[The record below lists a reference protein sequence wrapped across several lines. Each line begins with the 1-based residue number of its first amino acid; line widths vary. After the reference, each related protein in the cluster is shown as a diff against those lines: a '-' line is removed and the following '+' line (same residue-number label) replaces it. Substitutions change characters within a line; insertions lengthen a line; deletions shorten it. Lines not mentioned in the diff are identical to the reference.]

1 MRQRGFTLIELLVTL
16 VVVAIGV
23 SLIGINVA
31 GSRRALQIDNAVN
44 GFYQRLSLAQEEAI
58 LMNRQMGFRL
68 RETSEGDIQ
77 VQWMAQLFD
86 DAGRWYWG
94 QAPGEV
100 FDTVTEPLFAGVLL
114 EVEGVEVDMLEEAEP
129 RDPEIYDG
137 SKPSLA
143 RGVVPQVFILASGE
157 VSPFHWR
164 LASEDV
170 LDDIESHRIE
180 ANVIGQMRWLK
191 PGDDGRDWRE

>member
-1 MRQRGFTLIELLVTL
+1 MRQRGFTLIEILVTL

-31 GSRRALQIDNAVN
+31 GSRRAMQLETTVS

-68 RETSEGDIQ
+68 RETGEGDTQ
-77 VQWMAQLFD
+77 VLWMAQLFD

-100 FDTVTEPLFAGVLL
+100 FKTVAEPLLAGVVL
-114 EVEGVEVDMLEEAEP
+114 EVEGIDVDLLEEAEP

-143 RGVVPQVFILASGE
+143 RGVLPQVFILASGE
-157 VSPFHWR
+157 MTPFSWQ
-164 LASEDV
+164 LAPEDA
-170 LDDIESHRIE
+170 LDDVETHRIQ

-191 PGDDGRDWRE
+191 PGDDGRDWDE